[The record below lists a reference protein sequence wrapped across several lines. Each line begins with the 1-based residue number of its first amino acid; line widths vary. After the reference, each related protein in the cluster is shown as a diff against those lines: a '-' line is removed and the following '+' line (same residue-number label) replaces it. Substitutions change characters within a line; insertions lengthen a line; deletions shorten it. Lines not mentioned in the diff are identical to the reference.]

1 MHPLATPNPML
12 MCMTNLSAIDLI
24 KKTLKMVSRTGN
36 TITTLSLGGKGVRIQ
51 IIRPLEMSV
60 YLSNTGISLFPF
72 SVR

>member
-1 MHPLATPNPML
+1 
-12 MCMTNLSAIDLI
+12 
-24 KKTLKMVSRTGN
+24 
-36 TITTLSLGGKGVRIQ
+36 LSLGVKGVRIQ